1 MLRTRAVTTTTSL
14 FSGSTEVEVRTV
26 RRSGGTRR
34 ARSAEHMTWSHA
46 TNALRETHRAIQA
59 PASSRASAAARIA
72 VSDLFPNILT
82 ARGAA
87 TAVTAATTVPASA

>member
-1 MLRTRAVTTTTSL
+1 
-14 FSGSTEVEVRTV
+14 
-26 RRSGGTRR
+26 
-34 ARSAEHMTWSHA
+34 MTWSHA

-87 TAVTAATTVPASA
+87 TAVTAATTVPASARASTRCRSRRADSERACLA